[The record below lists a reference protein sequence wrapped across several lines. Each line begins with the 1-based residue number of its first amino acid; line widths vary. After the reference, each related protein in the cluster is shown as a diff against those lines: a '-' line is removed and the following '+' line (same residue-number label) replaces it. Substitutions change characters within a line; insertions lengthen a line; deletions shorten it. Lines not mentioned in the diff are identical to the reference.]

1 MIEKPAGNPRVMPLT
16 PRTSTRHVATLRV
29 APPLS
34 IKLGTEP
41 QESQTA
47 QENFSSFVI
56 IMTRHTTEP
65 GGQLMGMTRLH
76 PTDKDNTTNEEST
89 HDEVVLNNEETNHH

>member
-1 MIEKPAGNPRVMPLT
+1 MIEKSAGNPRVMPLT
-16 PRTSTRHVATLRV
+16 PRTSTRHMATLRV

-56 IMTRHTTEP
+56 IMTSHSQP
-65 GGQLMGMTRLH
+65 QNLGG
-76 PTDKDNTTNEEST
+76 N
-89 HDEVVLNNEETNHH
+89 